1 MGLQLN
7 RMNKTYPFYI
17 KLTIGLLLLILVS
30 FIFIRA
36 SGMLIPLFATTLF
49 SILFYPIAEWM
60 EKFGISRL
68 GSSLISILL
77 VFLFFSGLIYVL
89 SHEIIGLSEDIPKL
103 QSQAGN
109 KITAIQ
115 TFIRGETHM
124 SSARQ
129 IAWVKE
135 KFYDSIATGGFLI
148 QNVLY
153 SFTSTFV
160 LIIFIPIY
168 MFFLLYN
175 RDKFKIFILKITEEG
190 THTKVD
196 NIITQIQKMIQSYL
210 SGVFIVMLIVATFNT
225 AGLLILGVEYA
236 VFFGILSAILNIIPY
251 IGIFS
256 ACTITAIV
264 TFITKDSIW
273 YTVGVIGVFLFM
285 HLIESNILT
294 PRIVG
299 SKVSVNAFAAII
311 ALLFGSM
318 LWGIAGMILFIP
330 MAGMIKIICDNIDSL
345 KPYGYLIG
353 TEFPKKTDV
362 KKAVKKAEAN
372 DERV

>member
-1 MGLQLN
+1 
-7 RMNKTYPFYI
+7 MNKTYPFYI
-17 KLTIGLLLLILVS
+17 RLTIGLLLLILVS

-36 SGMLIPLFATTLF
+36 SGVLIPLFAATLF
-49 SILFYPIAEWM
+49 SFLFFPVAEWM
-60 EKFGISRL
+60 ERFHISRL
-68 GSSLISILL
+68 ASSLISILL
-77 VFLFFSGLIYVL
+77 IFIFFSGLIYIL
-89 SHEIIGLSEDIPKL
+89 SHEIISLSEDIPKL

-115 TFIRGETHM
+115 SYIRGETHM
-124 SSARQ
+124 SPTRQ
-129 IAWVKE
+129 IAWLRD
-135 KFYDSIATGGFLI
+135 KFYESIATGGFLV

-153 SFTSTFV
+153 SFTSTFI

-175 RDKFKIFILKITEEG
+175 RDKFKVFILMITQEG
-190 THTKVD
+190 LHSKVD
-196 NIITQIQKMIQSYL
+196 KIITQIQKMIQSYL

-225 AGLLILGVEYA
+225 AGLLILGIQYA
-236 VFFGILSAILNIIPY
+236 FFFGILSAILNIIPY

-256 ACTITAIV
+256 ACTITAV
-264 TFITKDSIW
+264 VAFITKESGW
-273 YTVGVIGVFLFM
+273 YTVGVVGIFLFM
-285 HLIESNILT
+285 HLVESNILT

-330 MAGMIKIICDNIDSL
+330 MAGMLKIICDNIDSL

-353 TEFPKKTDV
+353 TDFPPKKLRNPRNTEKTDAHEP
-362 KKAVKKAEAN
+362 KEIN
-372 DERV
+372 NE

>member
-1 MGLQLN
+1 
-7 RMNKTYPFYI
+7 MNKQYPFFV
-17 KLTIGLLLLILVS
+17 KLTIGLILLILVS

-36 SGMLIPLFATTLF
+36 AGVLIPLFAATLF
-49 SILFYPIAEWM
+49 SILFFPIAEWM
-60 EKFGISRL
+60 ERFYISRL
-68 GSSLISILL
+68 ASSLISILL
-77 VFLFFSGLIYVL
+77 VFIFFSGLVYVL
-89 SHEIIGLSEDIPKL
+89 SHEIIGLSQDIPKM

-115 TFIRGETHM
+115 SFIRSETNM

-129 IAWVKE
+129 IAWLRD
-135 KFYDSIATGGFLI
+135 KFYESIATGGFLI
-148 QNVLY
+148 QNVLF
-153 SFTSTFV
+153 SFTSTFI

-175 RDKFKIFILKITEEG
+175 RDKFKVFILMV
-190 THTKVD
+190 THEDLHVKVD
-196 NIITQIQKMIQSYL
+196 KIINQIQKMIQSYL

-225 AGLLILGVEYA
+225 AGLLILGIQYA

-256 ACTITAIV
+256 ACAMTALV
-264 TFITKDSIW
+264 AFITKESGW
-273 YTVGVIGVFLFM
+273 YTVGVVCIFLFM

-299 SKVSVNAFAAII
+299 SKVSVNAFVAII

-330 MAGMIKIICDNIDSL
+330 MAGMVKIVCDNIDSL
-345 KPYGYLIG
+345 KPFGYLIG
-353 TEFPKKTDV
+353 TEFPARKPPKPRNPEQTTPHEL
-362 KKAVKKAEAN
+362 KETP
-372 DERV
+372 